1 MINILTRTSNR
12 PNYFKTCCDSIKLQ
26 TYKDINHI
34 VGVDDIDSISY
45 VEDYTTN
52 YVYIDPIKY
61 KHNQNKKFWYHEEG
75 GEDSPAWWN
84 AYFNDMYPL
93 IKEGWVLFLDDDDQ
107 FLYENSLEYII
118 NNISNIDELIFWK
131 VQFPGYTIPRNKIED
146 LQSSPPQPCNI
157 SSIGFM
163 FHSSYLNQAIWE
175 PWGCGDFRVSHKLWG
190 LIPNKITIPQIL
202 TGIQDIPHLGDR
214 KDKR

>member
-84 AYFNDMYPL
+84 SYFNDMYPL
-93 IKEGWVLFLDDDDQ
+93 LKKGWVMFLDDDDQ
-107 FLYENSLEYII
+107 FTYENSLEYIV
-118 NNISNIDELIFWK
+118 NNIPNLNTMMFWL
-131 VQFPGYTIPRNKIED
+131 VGFPGYTIPRQSSPSLE
-146 LQSSPPQPCNI
+146 SSPPQYCNI

-163 FHSSYLNQAIWE
+163 FHTDYIEYAQWE
-175 PWGCGDFRVSHKLWG
+175 PYGGGDFRVSHNLWHK
-190 LIPNKITIPQIL
+190 IPHKIQLNNIL
-202 TGIQDIPHLGDR
+202 TKIQHIPHLGNR
-214 KDKR
+214 QDK